1 MGLKNHAITAETP
14 KNVLLG
20 SGILVKDLV
29 YASNDWTYEE
39 LGATSGGGK
48 IAYERE
54 YIDLDIDGKKVKAE
68 GFDVK
73 LGETGKM
80 TLNLAEVKP
89 ETIAAAL
96 CLKEDSTSPVTGL
109 KKYKPSTENVY
120 LERLGFVGY
129 KADGNPIIVI
139 FPKAICLSALELEV
153 KNKEQATIA
162 LEFDAVAPS
171 DSDNY
176 GELGIEFYFPTVTV

>member
-1 MGLKNHAITAETP
+1 MAIKNHAITAETP

-20 SGILVKDLV
+20 SGILVKNLV
-29 YASNDWTYEE
+29 YASNDWTYDE

-54 YIDLDIDGKKVKAE
+54 YLDLDIDGKKVKVE

-80 TLNLAEVKP
+80 TLNLAEVNP
-89 ETIAAAL
+89 ETIATGL
-96 CLKEDSTSPVTGL
+96 CLKEDTTNPVTGF
-109 KKYKPSTENVY
+109 KKYKPSDENSYV
-120 LERLGFVGY
+120 ENLGFVGF
-129 KADGNPIIVI
+129 KADKKPIIVI

-162 LEFDAVAPS
+162 LEFDAVAPK
-171 DSDNY
+171 DSKDF
-176 GELGIEFYFPTVTV
+176 GELGIQFYFPTVTV

>member
-1 MGLKNHAITAETP
+1 MLKNHAITADTP

-29 YASNDWTYEE
+29 YAENDWTYEE

-48 IAYERE
+48 ITYERE
-54 YIDLDIDGKKVKAE
+54 YLDLDVDGKKVKVE

-73 LGETGKM
+73 LGETGTM

-89 ETIAAAL
+89 ETIATAL
-96 CLKEDSTSPVTGL
+96 SLKQDTSSSITGL
-109 KKYKPSTENVY
+109 AKYKPSNENAYVD
-120 LERLGFVGY
+120 RLGFVGF
-129 KADGNPIIVI
+129 KADGKPIIVI

-153 KNKEQATIA
+153 KNKEQATMA
-162 LEFDAVAPS
+162 LDFSAVAPK
-171 DSDNY
+171 DSANY
-176 GELGIEFYFPTVTV
+176 DELGIEFYFPTETV